1 MDCHSS
7 ARISSKSA
15 IVQNKQL
22 QGPRSSGPCKSKM
35 NSLLDATWPARGV
48 GETRPPNGRP
58 AALARRSVQ
67 DSGSRSTQRELTA
80 TTHIERRADSPE
92 GCRAARS
99 DSFRGPSPL
108 KPRFISH
115 SQSQRTTNERAKN
128 KTTRV
133 VEQIEKTQAEP
144 QWIVAQRLLSAL
156 TIPGF
161 K

>member
-35 NSLLDATWPARGV
+35 NSLLDAGWPARGV

-67 DSGSRSTQRELTA
+67 DSGSRSTQRESTA

-115 SQSQRTTNERAKN
+115 SQSQRTTNEITPCTVLQHSRRRN
-128 KTTRV
+128 FSSTVRTDT
-133 VEQIEKTQAEP
+133 I
-144 QWIVAQRLLSAL
+144 LLFTL
-156 TIPGF
+156 ET
-161 K
+161 